1 MGLDLVS
8 SGKDVPNEI
17 NVIIEIPKDADPV
30 KYEVDKKTGAI
41 FVDRV
46 LSTPMRYPCN
56 YGYIPHTISEDGDP
70 ADVCVL
76 MPLPLIAGSVI
87 RCRPVGMLH
96 MTDEGGL
103 DMKIVAAPAP
113 NVFAHYDN
121 ISDIGDVALHWRERI
136 SHFFSHYKDLDKGKW
151 VKVEGW
157 LDATAAREQIRA
169 CVARYQECP
178 DKPRF

>member
-1 MGLDLVS
+1 
-8 SGKDVPNEI
+8 
-17 NVIIEIPKDADPV
+17 
-30 KYEVDKKTGAI
+30 
-41 FVDRV
+41 
-46 LSTPMRYPCN
+46 
-56 YGYIPHTISEDGDP
+56 
-70 ADVCVL
+70 
-76 MPLPLIAGSVI
+76 VI